1 MITRVYMNQA
11 YFDFFIVCTC
21 TCVRLCALLG
31 LPLRQDGA
39 EGGLAAPEARGK
51 LLRLGREQ
59 QGHQV

>member
-1 MITRVYMNQA
+1 MNQA